1 MYFKTKILTIFFV
14 ILSFVFSVK
23 EAYGTT
29 YFSDNFDQ
37 ENLENW
43 IFIAGNSGQESW
55 KNVNKKLIG
64 EVTYGGSSFL
74 LAKSFWNLSNYSIR
88 VDSMNEN
95 GVDQNIVFRINEDRS
110 QYYLLDLRFSD
121 PDWSDGG
128 EIVLWKYNSNIG
140 YSKMSTFR
148 ELNRINLT
156 QNEVHKIQIEAN
168 DSNIKI
174 YFDTILIINIDDEN
188 PILSGSFGFYNWG
201 GSFCYGSTKNFF
213 DNLIVGDFDYEQIIT
228 PTPVKKPKII
238 FLPGL
243 GASWNTD
250 AVVYNKSVDANQ
262 WKITPFVKN
271 YKGLINALK
280 QNGLEENTDFYVWN
294 YDWRKPVNEI
304 VTNLNSFINQKVSE
318 DEKVILIGHSLGGLV
333 SRIWAED
340 NKNDSR
346 LEKVIDLASPNL
358 GSADTY
364 EIWNGGQV
372 SDLTKISS
380 IAFKI
385 LLKIQGVN
393 TKTDMEAVRK
403 YFPIVKDLLPTF
415 NFISKNGNILTNN
428 KLETNNTYLSDKNNM
443 VDIGTTLKLF
453 TGNGFKTIDSINLKN
468 NNVFDKVLGI
478 WPDGRINKVSY
489 STNGDGTV
497 LTKSANYGKTDFVE
511 INSKH
516 GEIIDKT
523 VNQVMTE
530 IGLSQTDV
538 IGETQ
543 DLSNSLVVFVGS
555 PVNYSVKC
563 DNESPVNDDN
573 GFVVIKNNNYKSCNI
588 NLVGIGNGLIH
599 VVTGNT
605 NDDNWSYWEKN
616 IIKGEINNI
625 KINPT
630 NGQIIND
637 KDNISF
643 LKSIIKADINS
654 LLTSNK
660 NNKFLKEALKN
671 LDKNQPKILI
681 VNIFGFRN
689 GNNERILS
697 EKIIDNSTIWLSL
710 VNKCSKNEANSG
722 LKIISS
728 YQNLIN
734 NLISVKNK
742 KGSKISENAAISY
755 QKMDKILESNQN
767 KINQKDYLEVC
778 ANNFAGLSYG
788 SEVLVKA
795 YNKNDFKMW
804 VKNDL

>member
-1 MYFKTKILTIFFV
+1 MKKIIFFV
-14 ILSFVFSVK
+14 IIFFLLNFSNVF
-23 EAYGTT
+23 GMD
-29 YFSDNFDQ
+29 YFSDDFNTKD
-37 ENLENW
+37 NT
-43 IFIAGNSGQESW
+43 
-55 KNVNKKLIG
+55 K
-64 EVTYGGSSFL
+64 
-74 LAKSFWNLSNYSIR
+74 WNYIQ
-88 VDSMNEN
+88 NEN
-95 GVDQNIVFRINEDRS
+95 
-110 QYYLLDLRFSD
+110 DLIY
-121 PDWSDGG
+121 SDGYVDLG
-128 EIVLWKYNSNIG
+128 SEDYLSYLYPFFINKNNFFKNNKDWILDIKFKYRSTHTSGDGIGIGFTNTNGDLFYQFGIWNDASKYLFFYYNDFSSRTNGCENFNSISDMDGRVYVGLSLADDNWHNFRVQKNGTKYSVYIDEKNIYNTSENQCIPTNLWFGNKLTTGLG
-140 YSKMSTFR
+140 YWSS
-148 ELNRINLT
+148 L
-156 QNEVHKIQIEAN
+156 
-168 DSNIKI
+168 S
-174 YFDTILIINIDDEN
+174 IDDVKV
-188 PILSGSFGFYNWG
+188 Y
-201 GSFCYGSTKNFF
+201 
-213 DNLIVGDFDYEQIIT
+213 DNI
-228 PTPVKKPKII
+228 PVKKPKII

-250 AVVYNKSVDANQ
+250 AVVYNKTVDADQ
-262 WKITPFVKN
+262 WKMTPFVKN

-294 YDWRKPVNEI
+294 YDWRRPANEI
-304 VTNLNSFINQKVSE
+304 VTNLNSFINQKISE

-358 GSADTY
+358 GSTDTY

-403 YFPIVKDLLPTF
+403 YFPIVRDLLPTF
-415 NFISKNGNILTNN
+415 NFISKNGSALTND
-428 KLETNNTYLSDKNNM
+428 KLETKNNYLSNKNNI

-453 TGNGFKTIDSINLKN
+453 VGNGFKTTDSINLKN
-468 NNVFDKVLGI
+468 NNVFDKALGI
-478 WPDGRINKVSY
+478 WPDGRINKNTY
-489 STNGDGTV
+489 STDGDGTV
-497 LTKSANYGKTDFVE
+497 LTKSANYEKTDFIKV
-511 INSKH
+511 NSKH

-523 VNQVMTE
+523 INQVMIE
-530 IGLSQTDV
+530 IGLSQVSV

-543 DLSNSLVVFVGS
+543 DLNNSLVVFVGS

-563 DNESPVNDDN
+563 DNESPVSDDN

-605 NDDNWSYWEKN
+605 NDSDWSYWEKN
-616 IIKGEINNI
+616 IVKDEINNI

-637 KDNISF
+637 KDNVSF

-660 NNKFLKEALKN
+660 DNKFLKEALKN

-697 EKIIDNSTIWLSL
+697 EKIIDNATIWLSL
-710 VNKCSKNEANSG
+710 INKCSKNEANSG
-722 LKIISS
+722 FKIISG

-778 ANNFAGLSYG
+778 ANNFAALSYG

-804 VKNDL
+804 IKNDL